1 MRSWDYANGSRG
13 CAGARTRR
21 PSHHADEV
29 RNETDAERDVTSG
42 DIEGMATGA
51 EALEHGGPMPADE
64 PEPPR

>member
-1 MRSWDYANGSRG
+1 MGLREWI
-13 CAGARTRR
+13 AGLRR
-21 PSHHADEV
+21 REDAAAVHHADEV